1 MSGRLFF
8 ASRCWILRGF
18 YQYFGLHHCK
28 PKLDRVLHEVHRP
41 AYVRYPPG
49 SHAHADCGLSIKLV
63 VAKQRCSDGG
73 IPMRLMVKLSSSPYQ
88 QQKSHAA
95 AQCRVR
101 EDTDTDQ
108 REPSKF
114 PVLLRGITHSN
125 TPLSLLAVSFASDP
139 YGGLVNPAAQ
149 SSKTVGLYAGSR
161 GLRFSTALRRRA
173 GGLSIIQAA
182 NSLRLRMSTA
192 SRRIPIQSPTNTER
206 PNRADANKIQ
216 GCEWHERA
224 ILAHR
229 SK

>member
-1 MSGRLFF
+1 
-8 ASRCWILRGF
+8 
-18 YQYFGLHHCK
+18 
-28 PKLDRVLHEVHRP
+28 
-41 AYVRYPPG
+41 
-49 SHAHADCGLSIKLV
+49 
-63 VAKQRCSDGG
+63 
-73 IPMRLMVKLSSSPYQ
+73 MRLMVKLSSSPYQ

-161 GLRFSTALRRRA
+161 GLRFSTALRKE
-173 GGLSIIQAA
+173 GGGPIYNPGCQL
-182 NSLRLRMSTA
+182 TA
-192 SRRIPIQSPTNTER
+192 PKDVNGLPPNPDPIP
-206 PNRADANKIQ
+206 
-216 GCEWHERA
+216 H
-224 ILAHR
+224 
-229 SK
+229 